1 MKQNFKNLKIG
12 VSTIHI
18 LVTFMAS
25 RRNFKC
31 QLENACILLLILPAV
46 PCRGT
51 QEGGTCIKKSVLF
64 DEILVCTVKVC
75 L

>member
-1 MKQNFKNLKIG
+1 MKQNLKNLKIG
-12 VSTIHI
+12 VSTVHI

-31 QLENACILLLILPAV
+31 QLENACFLRLILPAV

-51 QEGGTCIKKSVLF
+51 QEGGTCIKKSLCYLMKSWYVQ
-64 DEILVCTVKVC
+64 
-75 L
+75 